1 MLITVKAFVGE
12 LENENVK
19 FMFYCVKFTLKNLQY
34 LNKKHIKIY

>member
-19 FMFYCVKFTLKNLQY
+19 FMFYCVKFTLKKYYKNLQY
-34 LNKKHIKIY
+34 IFK